1 MKKSLL
7 LSLFLM
13 FGISVPLI
21 LAQSNAVITGRVSDG
36 ILPIAGARVIIQA
49 DTAWVTTDSQGRF
62 RLPVDRYR
70 SNPVPVMV
78 GKKGWFNGSWRLE
91 KGRRNAELILAPVPQ
106 GDNPHYRWIDPA
118 PSSGGMMG
126 TMMGGGS
133 QTCGS
138 CHENYY
144 DWWKESS
151 MAKTTRNQRV
161 LDQYKDA
168 GAARKI
174 CADCHAP
181 AAAVQAPGQ
190 TDLLKVAQQGGVETE
205 GVFCDFCHK
214 IKDVKVSFKPGVQTL
229 KFSRIERPSRR
240 LGMMSTRPVMAYGS
254 LADVV
259 TPPMAAGFNP
269 ALSKSE
275 FCSSCH
281 LNGREL
287 PGKKTWD
294 YKAVYPDASP
304 EEFQNGRIVPNQ
316 WTYREWKNWQESLA
330 ENDPN
335 KGQQCQDCHMN
346 WTQDMLPYDKYIVRS
361 AGGGMMNI
369 MIRRLRVRRDPST
382 IHPHKFE
389 GATVKRLQNT
399 AFLLLRP
406 SLQGNRLSVMVS
418 VTNTNAGHRLPTGV
432 TFRNMLLLVQ
442 ATDSTG
448 KILSQTGG
456 PKIPEWAGKGSP
468 GKGNY
473 AGLPGVGY
481 ARITADDHGNINVPF
496 WEATKIVQDN
506 RLVPRKPDVQ
516 NFVFNAAKTRNY
528 ITVKATLIYR
538 KSFKKMADKYG
549 WDTGDVVMEKTSK
562 VVYK

>member
-330 ENDPN
+330 ANDPN

-506 RLVPRKPDVQ
+506 RLVPRKQDVQ